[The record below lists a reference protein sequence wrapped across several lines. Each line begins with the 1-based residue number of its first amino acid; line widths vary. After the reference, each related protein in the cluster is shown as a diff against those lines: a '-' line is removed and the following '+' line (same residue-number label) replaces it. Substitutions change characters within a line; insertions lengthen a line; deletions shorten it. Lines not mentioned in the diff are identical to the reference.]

1 MDDNR
6 WRNTDCET
14 GAELECG
21 VFLSRRTESSD
32 PRFTKSPNDE
42 TFPPKNNRNRRI
54 DLMIQA
60 FTAHHPI
67 LANIPLESSGLWHA
81 LIGTASFGLLGLV
94 LMLVGFKAFELIT
107 LRLDIEKQ
115 LEERNMAVG
124 IVVAALLLGLSL
136 IVVVS
141 IL

>member
-1 MDDNR
+1 
-6 WRNTDCET
+6 
-14 GAELECG
+14 
-21 VFLSRRTESSD
+21 
-32 PRFTKSPNDE
+32 
-42 TFPPKNNRNRRI
+42 
-54 DLMIQA
+54 MIQA
-60 FTAHHPI
+60 FIAHHPL
-67 LANIPLESSGLWHA
+67 LANIPLGSSGLWHA
-81 LIGTASFGLLGLV
+81 LVGTASFGLLGLV